1 MKGVFYMSKVVMRID
16 DNLKKDAE
24 ALFNELGMNMTTAV
38 TVFIK
43 KAVRERRIPFEVSAD
58 YPNEATRASF
68 DEVERMIS
76 QPSDYKS
83 FPNAKE
89 MMEDILKD
97 EISN

>member
-1 MKGVFYMSKVVMRID
+1 MSKVVMRID

-24 ALFNELGMNMTTAV
+24 ALFEELGMNMTTAV

-58 YPNEATRASF
+58 YPNATTRASF
-68 DEVERMIS
+68 NEVERMIANS
-76 QPSDYKS
+76 SEFKS
-83 FPNAKE
+83 FDSAEE

-97 EISN
+97 EVSN

>member
-1 MKGVFYMSKVVMRID
+1 MRID
-16 DNLKKDAE
+16 DDLKKDAE

-58 YPNEATRASF
+58 YPNMATKASF
-68 DEVERMIS
+68 DEVERMIAH
-76 QPSDYKS
+76 PSEYKGFHRS
-83 FPNAKE
+83 EE

-97 EISN
+97 KISN